1 MVKWRKKGKIK
12 MSGQK
17 ISTSIN
23 NNEPEIWSDK
33 KNRFYNKK
41 KTRVTLNLWPD
52 DAEFID
58 IYLQESNMT
67 KSQLIREIIND
78 WCKFIS
84 NQYGL

>member
-1 MVKWRKKGKIK
+1 MAKWRKKGKIK